1 MENQKALVTKV
12 NKELH
17 DLEDDM
23 QSLVKWHDENHKNI
37 SGVNWK
43 ELEKVESL
51 VKKIKKYINKK
62 S

>member
-1 MENQKALVTKV
+1 MENQKTLVAKV

-23 QSLVKWHDENHKNI
+23 LSLVKWHDENHKNI

-43 ELEKVESL
+43 ELEKVEAL

-62 S
+62 

>member
-1 MENQKALVTKV
+1 MENQKTLVAKV
-12 NKELH
+12 NKELQ

-23 QSLVKWHDENHKNI
+23 LSLVKWHDENHKNI

-43 ELEKVESL
+43 ELEKIESL

-62 S
+62 

>member
-1 MENQKALVTKV
+1 MENQKTLVTKI

-23 QSLVKWHDENHKNI
+23 LSLVKWHDENHKNI

-51 VKKIKKYINKK
+51 VKNIKKYINKK
-62 S
+62 

>member
-1 MENQKALVTKV
+1 MENQKTLVAKV

-23 QSLVKWHDENHKNI
+23 LSLVKWHDENHKNI

-51 VKKIKKYINKK
+51 VKNIKKYINKK
-62 S
+62 

>member
-1 MENQKALVTKV
+1 MDNQKTLVTKI
-12 NKELH
+12 NKDLL
-17 DLEDDM
+17 DLETDM
-23 QSLVKWHDENHKNI
+23 LSLVKWHDDNHKNI

-62 S
+62 

>member
-1 MENQKALVTKV
+1 MENQKTLVTKI
-12 NKELH
+12 NKELQ

-23 QSLVKWHDENHKNI
+23 LSLVKWHDENHKSI

-62 S
+62 

>member
-1 MENQKALVTKV
+1 MENKKTLVAKV

-23 QSLVKWHDENHKNI
+23 LSLVKWHDENHKSI
-37 SGVNWK
+37 SGVNWR

-62 S
+62 

>member
-1 MENQKALVTKV
+1 MENQKTLVAKV

-23 QSLVKWHDENHKNI
+23 LSLVKWHDENHKNI

-43 ELEKVESL
+43 ELEKIESL

-62 S
+62 

>member
-1 MENQKALVTKV
+1 MNNQKTLVTKI

-17 DLEDDM
+17 NLEDDM
-23 QSLVKWHDENHKNI
+23 LSLVKWHDENHKNI

-62 S
+62 

>member
-1 MENQKALVTKV
+1 MDNQKTLVTKI
-12 NKELH
+12 NKDLL
-17 DLEDDM
+17 DLETDM
-23 QSLVKWHDENHKNI
+23 LSLVKWHDENHKNI

-62 S
+62 

>member
-1 MENQKALVTKV
+1 MENQKTLVTKV
-12 NKELH
+12 NKDLL
-17 DLEDDM
+17 DLETDM
-23 QSLVKWHDENHKNI
+23 LSLVKWHDENHKNI

-62 S
+62 

>member
-1 MENQKALVTKV
+1 MDNQKTIVTKI
-12 NKELH
+12 NKDLL
-17 DLEDDM
+17 DLETDM
-23 QSLVKWHDENHKNI
+23 LSLVKWHDENHKNI

-62 S
+62 

>member
-1 MENQKALVTKV
+1 MENQKTLVSKV
-12 NKELH
+12 NKELQ

-23 QSLVKWHDENHKNI
+23 LSLVKWHDENHKNI

-51 VKKIKKYINKK
+51 VKKLKKYINKK
-62 S
+62 

>member
-1 MENQKALVTKV
+1 MENQKTLVTKI
-12 NKELH
+12 NKDLL
-17 DLEDDM
+17 DLESDM
-23 QSLVKWHDENHKNI
+23 LSLVKWHDDNHKNI

-62 S
+62 

>member
-1 MENQKALVTKV
+1 MENQKTLVAKV
-12 NKELH
+12 NKELQ

-23 QSLVKWHDENHKNI
+23 LSLVKWHDENHKSI

-62 S
+62 

>member
-1 MENQKALVTKV
+1 MENQKTLVAKV

-23 QSLVKWHDENHKNI
+23 LSLVKWHDENHKNI

-62 S
+62 

>member
-1 MENQKALVTKV
+1 MENQKTLVAKV

-17 DLEDDM
+17 HLEDDM
-23 QSLVKWHDENHKNI
+23 LSLVKWHDENHKNI

-43 ELEKVESL
+43 ELEKVEVL

-62 S
+62 

>member
-1 MENQKALVTKV
+1 MDNQKTLVSKI
-12 NKELH
+12 NKDLL

-23 QSLVKWHDENHKNI
+23 LSLVKWHDENHKNI

-62 S
+62 

>member
-1 MENQKALVTKV
+1 MENQKTLVAKV

-17 DLEDDM
+17 TLEDDM
-23 QSLVKWHDENHKNI
+23 LSLVKWHDENHKSI

-43 ELEKVESL
+43 ELEKVEVL

-62 S
+62 

>member
-1 MENQKALVTKV
+1 MDNQKTLVTKI
-12 NKELH
+12 NKELQ

-23 QSLVKWHDENHKNI
+23 LSLVKWHDENHKNI

-62 S
+62 

>member
-1 MENQKALVTKV
+1 MENQKTLVAKV

-17 DLEDDM
+17 DLEADM
-23 QSLVKWHDENHKNI
+23 LSLVKWHDDNHKNI

-62 S
+62 

>member
-1 MENQKALVTKV
+1 MDNQKTLVSKI
-12 NKELH
+12 NKDLL
-17 DLEDDM
+17 DLETDM
-23 QSLVKWHDENHKNI
+23 LSLVKWHDENHKNI

-62 S
+62 

>member
-1 MENQKALVTKV
+1 MENQKTLVAKV

-17 DLEDDM
+17 NLEDDM
-23 QSLVKWHDENHKNI
+23 LSLVKWHDENHKNI

-51 VKKIKKYINKK
+51 VKKNKKYINKK
-62 S
+62 

>member
-1 MENQKALVTKV
+1 MENQKTLVTKI
-12 NKELH
+12 NKELQ

-23 QSLVKWHDENHKNI
+23 LSLVKWHDENHKNI

-62 S
+62 